1 MNKFNWLQTIRLN
14 LLVFKAV
21 GLWPDGKG
29 YKLNLYL
36 LHGITTT
43 LVFAATQCIC
53 QTWKLM
59 TNLNDLEVITG
70 TAFLSVSESL
80 VVVKMSYLARNI
92 KTFKKLLVM
101 LNSHLFQPRTT
112 KQVNLV
118 APSLNIWR
126 FMYNLLGSSVTLAVI
141 FYALTPILTGSTKT
155 HRLPFIASY
164 PFDTTSSPFYQIIY
178 LHQVASILFLAYIN
192 VNLDTFLAAF
202 SLYAGAQ
209 LDILCDDFRNIEPDG
224 FREELLLCVNRY
236 REIIRYSIRNV
247 F

>member
-1 MNKFNWLQTIRLN
+1 
-14 LLVFKAV
+14 
-21 GLWPDGKG
+21 
-29 YKLNLYL
+29 
-36 LHGITTT
+36 
-43 LVFAATQCIC
+43 
-53 QTWKLM
+53 M

-101 LNSHLFQPRTT
+101 LNSHLFQPRST

-118 APSLNIWR
+118 APSLNVWR

-236 REIIRYSIRNV
+236 REIIRYS
-247 F
+247 